1 MRKGGNVK
9 KLLVL
14 FAALGLLVA
23 GCGGDDGGDSG
34 SAGSTSPSSS
44 SAVPFDR
51 AFIDV
56 MVPHHRSAIAMARD
70 AKAAGLTQPDL
81 IKIADDVISS
91 QQTEIDQMLEWRE
104 EWYDSTELEPEETAL
119 STVGLTASEAGM
131 EMMEMDFSSVPDVDA
146 MFAEMMTAHHEGAIK
161 VAEVARDKAEH
172 DEVKDLAEEIVT
184 AQQREIDTMKPHVGG
199 GH

>member
-1 MRKGGNVK
+1 MK

-14 FAALGLLVA
+14 LAALGLLLA

-51 AFIDV
+51 AFIDA

-70 AKAAGLTQPDL
+70 AKEAGLANPDL
-81 IKIADDVISS
+81 VKIADDVIST
-91 QQTEIDQMLEWRE
+91 QQEEIDRMLEWRTD
-104 EWYDSTELEPEETAL
+104 WYGSTELEPEDTAL
-119 STVGLTASEAGM
+119 STLGLTSSQAGM
-131 EMMEMDFSSVPDVDA
+131 DMMEMDFSTTGDVDSA
-146 MFAEMMTAHHEGAIK
+146 FADMMIAHHEGAIR
-161 VAEVARDKAEH
+161 VAEVAQDKAEH
-172 DEVKDLAEEIVT
+172 DEVKSLAEAIVT
-184 AQQREIDTMKPHVGG
+184 AQQREIDTMKPHAGGG